1 MIDRISLK
9 ILRPSDV
16 TPRYVSWLS
25 DPLVTRYSD
34 NQYRHVSL
42 SSQKEYVQ
50 FCIENPSIMLWG
62 IYFEHLH
69 IGNVALDNLNF
80 RHSRA
85 EVTYLIGDPNF
96 WGKGIASYAVRFVIG
111 YADKVLGLYKL
122 IAGVA
127 EPNVAS
133 IRVLTKCGF
142 IQESRRESHL
152 FYNNSRLAQIDF
164 KLILR

>member
-1 MIDRISLK
+1 MIDQIMLK
-9 ILRPSDV
+9 ILQPSDV

-25 DPLVTRYSD
+25 DSLVTRYSD
-34 NQYRHVSL
+34 NQYRDPSL

-50 FCIENPSIMLWG
+50 LCVENPSIMLWG
-62 IYFEHLH
+62 IFSENLH
-69 IGNVALDNLNF
+69 IGNVVLDNLNF

-85 EVTYLIGDPNF
+85 EITYLIGDRNF
-96 WGKGIASYAVRFVIG
+96 WGKGIASYAVRHVIN
-111 YADKVLGLYKL
+111 YADKVLGLHKL

-127 EPNVAS
+127 EPNIAS
-133 IRVLTKCGF
+133 IRVLIKCGF

-152 FYNNSRLAQIDF
+152 VYNNTRLAQVDF